1 MKKMRIDEVCLV
13 NPRQGVNLP
22 ENSKISFVPMAAV
35 SVNGQVD
42 SCDTL
47 ELKKAKNYTVF
58 QNGDVL
64 FAKITPCMENGKG
77 AIVRNLLNGYGAGS
91 TEFIVLRPKE
101 NVITAKWLYLYL
113 SQRSFRWECQ
123 QHMTGSAGQKRV
135 PPKYLAS
142 CEMPVP
148 SIEEQERIVSKI
160 EELFSRLDASVAEL
174 KTAKEKLKVY
184 RQAVLKEAFEGAFT
198 HHQMLDIDL
207 DWASAEETMTLPTIP
222 HEWRYIALSKL
233 GELGRG
239 KSKHRPR
246 SDPALFEDG
255 KYPFIQTGDVKAA
268 KQYITTCAKKYGN
281 FGLQQSKLWPKGT
294 LCITIA
300 ANIAE
305 TAFLGIDACFPDSIV
320 GFTPSE
326 YIIPEYIKHFIESQ
340 KVRLWAFA
348 PATAQKNINLD
359 TLENLIVPYCS
370 VEEQHQ
376 VVAEIESKMTV
387 CDNVE
392 ETIEAALQQAEAL
405 RQSILKQTFEG
416 KLKQ

>member
-13 NPRQGVNLP
+13 NPRQSVNLP

-184 RQAVLKEAFEGAFT
+184 RQAVLKEALTPEQGWCKCCFSDLMESVRNGYGKKPDDMGEYRILRISSVRPGKVELSDFRCNQTPFKEDDLISENDLLFT
-198 HHQMLDIDL
+198 RYNGSLEYVGVCACVPQLQEKYAYPDKIIKCTPKLKNPYHSRFLQYSMNQGEARKYIRSKIKTTSGQKGIAGSDIKKVVL
-207 DWASAEETMTLPTIP
+207 WLP
-222 HEWRYIALSKL
+222 
-233 GELGRG
+233 ELPVQE
-239 KSKHRPR
+239 K
-246 SDPALFEDG
+246 
-255 KYPFIQTGDVKAA
+255 IVKM
-268 KQYITTCAKKYGN
+268 
-281 FGLQQSKLWPKGT
+281 
-294 LCITIA
+294 
-300 ANIAE
+300 
-305 TAFLGIDACFPDSIV
+305 ID
-320 GFTPSE
+320 E
-326 YIIPEYIKHFIESQ
+326 
-340 KVRLWAFA
+340 
-348 PATAQKNINLD
+348 
-359 TLENLIVPYCS
+359 
-370 VEEQHQ
+370 
-376 VVAEIESKMTV
+376 KMST
-387 CDNVE
+387 CDNIE
-392 ETIEAALQQAEAL
+392 QTIDISLRQAEAM
-405 RQSILKQTFEG
+405 RQSILKHAFKG
-416 KLKQ
+416 GL

>member
-184 RQAVLKEAFEGAFT
+184 RQAVLKEAFDKASSSNSKEMTIDSLLTKTRKGMSTGPFGTMLKKFEHQRAGVPVLGIENIGEGKFVPGNKIFVTPEKATELQAFRVHT
-198 HHQMLDIDL
+198 GDIIISRSGTVGELCIVPPYMENSLLSTNLMRISLDFEIV
-207 DWASAEETMTLPTIP
+207 LPTYFVYLFRSKGVVVDQVKELCKGSTRMFLNQTILKQIRFPIP
-222 HEWRYIALSKL
+222 SIPAQQKLVNMVESRLS
-233 GELGRG
+233 
-239 KSKHRPR
+239 
-246 SDPALFEDG
+246 
-255 KYPFIQTGDVKAA
+255 I
-268 KQYITTCAKKYGN
+268 
-281 FGLQQSKLWPKGT
+281 
-294 LCITIA
+294 
-300 ANIAE
+300 
-305 TAFLGIDACFPDSIV
+305 
-320 GFTPSE
+320 
-326 YIIPEYIKHFIESQ
+326 
-340 KVRLWAFA
+340 
-348 PATAQKNINLD
+348 
-359 TLENLIVPYCS
+359 
-370 VEEQHQ
+370 
-376 VVAEIESKMTV
+376 
-387 CDNVE
+387 CDNIE
-392 ETIEAALQQAEAL
+392 QTIDTSLQQAEAM
-405 RQSILKQTFEG
+405 RQSILKQAFEG
-416 KLKQ
+416 RLL

>member
-13 NPRQGVNLP
+13 NPRQSVNLP

-184 RQAVLKEAFEGAFT
+184 RQAVLKEAFAGEYPRISLKEIAKPLSGYAFKSKKYSINGKYVVVKIGNVKPFHFDFSRDFT
-198 HHQMLDIDL
+198 KTIEVDDAILSRYLLTRGDCLI
-207 DWASAEETMTLPTIP
+207 TMTG
-222 HEWRYIALSKL
+222 S
-233 GELGRG
+233 RG
-239 KSKHRPR
+239 KRDYGYVVMVEDQKYYLLNQRVA
-246 SDPALFEDG
+246 ALRFNPSVALPKFFEYYLSSPQYRNQFFSYETG
-255 KYPFIQTGDVKAA
+255 NVGQGNVGIKALTEPEVICPPIKIQEEIIQK
-268 KQYITTCAKKYGN
+268 IE
-281 FGLQQSKLWPKGT
+281 FRLS
-294 LCITIA
+294 LC
-300 ANIAE
+300 
-305 TAFLGIDACFPDSIV
+305 DSIEQ
-320 GFTPSE
+320 T
-326 YIIPEYIKHFIESQ
+326 I
-340 KVRLWAFA
+340 
-348 PATAQKNINLD
+348 D
-359 TLENLIVPYCS
+359 TS
-370 VEEQHQ
+370 
-376 VVAEIESKMTV
+376 
-387 CDNVE
+387 
-392 ETIEAALQQAEAL
+392 LQQAEAL
-405 RQSILKQTFEG
+405 RQSILKQAFEG
-416 KLKQ
+416 RLI

>member
-1 MKKMRIDEVCLV
+1 MVKKW
-13 NPRQGVNLP
+13 
-22 ENSKISFVPMAAV
+22 S
-35 SVNGQVD
+35 
-42 SCDTL
+42 
-47 ELKKAKNYTVF
+47 
-58 QNGDVL
+58 DVL
-64 FAKITPCMENGKG
+64 TIVSGKNQKEVVSLDG
-77 AIVRNLLNGYGAGS
+77 KYPIYGSGGIMGYANNYLCEAGTTIVGRKGTINKPIFVN
-91 TEFIVLRPKE
+91 EPFW
-101 NVITAKWLYLYL
+101 NVDTAFGISPGDKL
-113 SQRSFRWECQ
+113 C
-123 QHMTGSAGQKRV
+123 
-135 PPKYLAS
+135 PKYLYYFCCSFNFKGLDKSTTIPSLAKRDLLQI
-142 CEMPVP
+142 EMPVP
-148 SIEEQERIVSKI
+148 SLGEQERIVSKI
-160 EELFSRLDASVAEL
+160 EELFSKLDASVAEL

-198 HHQMLDIDL
+198 HHQMVDIDL
-207 DWASAEETMTLPTIP
+207 DWASVEETMTLPTIP
-222 HEWRYIALSKL
+222 PEWRYIALSKL

-239 KSKHRPR
+239 KSKYRPR
-246 SDPALFEDG
+246 NDPALFEDG

-268 KQYITTCAKKYGN
+268 KRYITTCAKKYGN

-359 TLENLIVPYCS
+359 TLENLVVPYCS
-370 VEEQHQ
+370 IEEQHQ

-387 CDNVE
+387 CDNIE

-416 KLKQ
+416 RWGVINNE

>member
-1 MKKMRIDEVCLV
+1 MRIDEVCLV
-13 NPRQGVNLP
+13 NPRQSVNLP

-148 SIEEQERIVSKI
+148 SIEEQELYMFNILLNLR
-160 EELFSRLDASVAEL
+160 RTAS
-174 KTAKEKLKVY
+174 
-184 RQAVLKEAFEGAFT
+184 
-198 HHQMLDIDL
+198 
-207 DWASAEETMTLPTIP
+207 
-222 HEWRYIALSKL
+222 
-233 GELGRG
+233 
-239 KSKHRPR
+239 
-246 SDPALFEDG
+246 
-255 KYPFIQTGDVKAA
+255 
-268 KQYITTCAKKYGN
+268 
-281 FGLQQSKLWPKGT
+281 
-294 LCITIA
+294 
-300 ANIAE
+300 
-305 TAFLGIDACFPDSIV
+305 FP
-320 GFTPSE
+320 
-326 YIIPEYIKHFIESQ
+326 
-340 KVRLWAFA
+340 
-348 PATAQKNINLD
+348 
-359 TLENLIVPYCS
+359 
-370 VEEQHQ
+370 
-376 VVAEIESKMTV
+376 
-387 CDNVE
+387 
-392 ETIEAALQQAEAL
+392 
-405 RQSILKQTFEG
+405 
-416 KLKQ
+416 

>member
-13 NPRQGVNLP
+13 NPRQSVNLP

-184 RQAVLKEAFEGAFT
+184 RQAVLKEAFRCAESFVPFGNITDARLGK
-198 HHQMLDIDL
+198 MLDKEKNTGTPQRYLRNINVRWFNFDL
-207 DWASAEETMTLPTIP
+207 SDLLEMRIGLDEIEKYSIQYGDLVICEGGEPGRCAVWEEQEPIF
-222 HEWRYIALSKL
+222 YQKAL
-233 GELGRG
+233 
-239 KSKHRPR
+239 HRVR
-246 SDPALFEDG
+246 FTDG
-255 KYPFIQTGDVKAA
+255 SNPKFYMYYLWFAAQTGQLKRFFTGTGIKHLTGQSLVKVPVPSADKNTQDHA
-268 KQYITTCAKKYGN
+268 VSEIEFRLSVC
-281 FGLQQSKLWPKGT
+281 
-294 LCITIA
+294 
-300 ANIAE
+300 
-305 TAFLGIDACFPDSIV
+305 DSIEQTV
-320 GFTPSE
+320 DTSL
-326 YIIPEYIKHFIESQ
+326 Q
-340 KVRLWAFA
+340 K
-348 PATAQKNINLD
+348 
-359 TLENLIVPYCS
+359 
-370 VEEQHQ
+370 
-376 VVAEIESKMTV
+376 
-387 CDNVE
+387 
-392 ETIEAALQQAEAL
+392 AEAL
-405 RQSILKQTFEG
+405 RQSILKQAFEG
-416 KLKQ
+416 RLN

>member
-1 MKKMRIDEVCLV
+1 MRIDEVCLV

-184 RQAVLKEAFEGAFT
+184 RQAVLKEAFAGEYPRISLKEIAKPLSGYAFKSKKYSINGKYVVVKIGNVKPFHFDFSRDFT
-198 HHQMLDIDL
+198 KTIEVDDAILSRYLLTRGDCLI
-207 DWASAEETMTLPTIP
+207 TMTG
-222 HEWRYIALSKL
+222 S
-233 GELGRG
+233 RG
-239 KSKHRPR
+239 KRDYGYVVMVEDQKNYLLNQRVA
-246 SDPALFEDG
+246 ALRFNPSVALPKFFEYYLSSPQYRNQFFSYETG
-255 KYPFIQTGDVKAA
+255 NVGQGNVGIKALTEPEVICPPIKIQEEIIQK
-268 KQYITTCAKKYGN
+268 IE
-281 FGLQQSKLWPKGT
+281 FRLS
-294 LCITIA
+294 LC
-300 ANIAE
+300 
-305 TAFLGIDACFPDSIV
+305 DSIEQ
-320 GFTPSE
+320 T
-326 YIIPEYIKHFIESQ
+326 I
-340 KVRLWAFA
+340 
-348 PATAQKNINLD
+348 D
-359 TLENLIVPYCS
+359 TS
-370 VEEQHQ
+370 
-376 VVAEIESKMTV
+376 
-387 CDNVE
+387 
-392 ETIEAALQQAEAL
+392 LQQAEAL
-405 RQSILKQTFEG
+405 RQSILKQAFEG
-416 KLKQ
+416 RLI

>member
-13 NPRQGVNLP
+13 NPRQSVNLP

-184 RQAVLKEAFEGAFT
+184 RQAVLKEAFRCAESFVPFGNITDARLGK
-198 HHQMLDIDL
+198 MLDKEKNTGTPQRYLRNINVRWFNFDL
-207 DWASAEETMTLPTIP
+207 SDLLEMRIGLDEIEKYSIQYGDLVICEGGEPGRCAVWEEQEPIF
-222 HEWRYIALSKL
+222 YQKAL
-233 GELGRG
+233 
-239 KSKHRPR
+239 HRVR
-246 SDPALFEDG
+246 FTDG
-255 KYPFIQTGDVKAA
+255 SNPKFYMYYLWFAAQTGQLKRFFTGTGI
-268 KQYITTCAKKYGN
+268 KHLTG
-281 FGLQQSKLWPKGT
+281 QSL
-294 LCITIA
+294 
-300 ANIAE
+300 ANVPVPSADKNIQDHAVSE
-305 TAFLGIDACFPDSIV
+305 IEFRLSVCDSIEQTV
-320 GFTPSE
+320 DTSL
-326 YIIPEYIKHFIESQ
+326 Q
-340 KVRLWAFA
+340 K
-348 PATAQKNINLD
+348 
-359 TLENLIVPYCS
+359 
-370 VEEQHQ
+370 
-376 VVAEIESKMTV
+376 
-387 CDNVE
+387 
-392 ETIEAALQQAEAL
+392 AEAM
-405 RQSILKQTFEG
+405 RQSILKQAFEG
-416 KLKQ
+416 TI